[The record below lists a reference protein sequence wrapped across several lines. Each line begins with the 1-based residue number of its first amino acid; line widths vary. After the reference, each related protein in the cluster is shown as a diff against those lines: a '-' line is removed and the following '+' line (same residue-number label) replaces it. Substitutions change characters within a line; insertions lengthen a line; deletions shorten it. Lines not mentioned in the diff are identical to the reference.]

1 MKKYYLQ
8 ILYQDLVPES
18 QTPRVLIDDLPF
30 QPLLLE
36 RLAGL
41 GVIEP
46 RDSSLTLE
54 EVDKVSRI
62 LRIRQSFGVNISGA
76 AIIVD
81 LLDRMEEREEFL
93 QHKRGG

>member
-8 ILYQDLVPES
+8 IFYQDLVPET
-18 QTPRVLIDDLPF
+18 QTPRVQIDELPF

-36 RLAGL
+36 RLAAL

-46 RDSSLTLE
+46 RHSSLTLE

-76 AIIVD
+76 TIIVD
-81 LLDRMEEREEFL
+81 LLDRMEEKEEL
-93 QHKRGG
+93 LRNKSGG

>member
-18 QTPRVLIDDLPF
+18 QTHRVLIADLPF

-46 RDSSLTLE
+46 SGSSLTLE

-93 QHKRGG
+93 KHKSEG

>member
-8 ILYQDLVPES
+8 IYYQDSVPES
-18 QTPRVLIDDLPF
+18 QTARILMEDLPF

-36 RLAGL
+36 RIAAL

-46 RDSSLTLE
+46 RNGSITLGE
-54 EVDKVSRI
+54 ADKVSRI
-62 LRIRQSFGVNISGA
+62 LRIRQTFGVNISGA

-81 LLDRMEEREEFL
+81 LLDRMEEKEEFL
-93 QHKRGG
+93 KHRSIE

>member
-1 MKKYYLQ
+1 MRKYYLQ

-18 QTPRVLIDDLPF
+18 QTPRILIEDLPF

-36 RLAGL
+36 RLAAL

-46 RDSSLTLE
+46 RDRSLTLE

-62 LRIRQSFGVNISGA
+62 LRLRQSFGVNISGA

-81 LLDRMEEREEFL
+81 LLDRMEEREEL
-93 QHKRGG
+93 LKNKSGG

>member
-1 MKKYYLQ
+1 MRKYYLQ

-18 QTPRVLIDDLPF
+18 QTPRILIKDLTF

-36 RLAGL
+36 RLAAL

-81 LLDRMEEREEFL
+81 LLDRMEEREEL
-93 QHKRGG
+93 LKNRSRG

>member
-8 ILYQDLVPES
+8 ICYQDLVPET
-18 QTPRVLIDDLPF
+18 QTPRVRMEELPF

-36 RLAGL
+36 RLAAL

-46 RDSSLTLE
+46 MDSSLSLE
-54 EVDKVSRI
+54 EVDKVNQI

-81 LLDRMEEREEFL
+81 LLDRMEEKENLLKNRSN
-93 QHKRGG
+93 G

>member
-8 ILYQDLVPES
+8 VFYQDLVSES
-18 QTPRVLIDDLPF
+18 QTSRVLLDDLPF

-36 RLAGL
+36 RIAAL

-46 RDSSLTLE
+46 RNRTITLK

-62 LRIRQSFGVNISGA
+62 LRIRQTFGVNISGA

-81 LLDRMEEREEFL
+81 LLDRMEEKEEL
-93 QHKRGG
+93 LSHRSGG

>member
-1 MKKYYLQ
+1 MRKYYLQ

-18 QTPRVLIDDLPF
+18 QTPRIQMEGLPF

-36 RLAGL
+36 RLAAL

-46 RDSSLTLE
+46 RDSSLTSE

-62 LRIRQSFGVNISGA
+62 LRIRQSFGVNVSGA

-81 LLDRMEEREEFL
+81 LLDRMEEREEL
-93 QHKRGG
+93 RKNRSDG

>member
-8 ILYQDLVPES
+8 IVYQDLVPES

-36 RLAGL
+36 RIAAL

-81 LLDRMEEREEFL
+81 LLDRMEEREEL
-93 QHKRGG
+93 LKHKSGG

>member
-1 MKKYYLQ
+1 MRKYYLQ

-18 QTPRVLIDDLPF
+18 QTPRILIEDLPF

-36 RLAGL
+36 RLAAL

-46 RDSSLTLE
+46 RDRSLTLE

-81 LLDRMEEREEFL
+81 LLDRMEEREEL
-93 QHKRGG
+93 LRQIRGG